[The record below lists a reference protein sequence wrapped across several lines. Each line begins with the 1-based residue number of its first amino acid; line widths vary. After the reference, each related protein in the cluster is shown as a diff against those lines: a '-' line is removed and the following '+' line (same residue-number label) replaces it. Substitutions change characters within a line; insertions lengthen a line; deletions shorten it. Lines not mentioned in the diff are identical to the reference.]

1 MITPSLPAVCG
12 LKYGVSGGSL
22 YPSTSGSFLVSAEAT
37 AEVYGARLDS
47 CPGFVGA
54 LEEFIRLPLEED
66 RRNKRSEFDWLVGV
80 VRKIH
85 QAVGRHPPSIASI
98 VTPSFGLCTRDPAFR
113 DVVSDS
119 SPSKLL
125 SPEVSTSAINC
136 TSCWRR
142 VSVRLNC
149 AAGTASHAGN
159 RFLRLPW
166 SAWAQWARTFH
177 MKRAATSSADATAML
192 SGISSFPSPSE

>member
-12 LKYGVSGGSL
+12 LKHGVSGGSL

-66 RRNKRSEFDWLVGV
+66 RRNKRSEFDWLVGA

-85 QAVGRHPPSIASI
+85 QAVGPTSSLHREHRHPEFWI
-98 VTPSFGLCTRDPAFR
+98 VHQRSRLQRRGVRFQPEQTLVARGLNIRDQLHQLLA
-113 DVVSDS
+113 VSY
-119 SPSKLL
+119 
-125 SPEVSTSAINC
+125 T
-136 TSCWRR
+136 
-142 VSVRLNC
+142 
-149 AAGTASHAGN
+149 H
-159 RFLRLPW
+159 
-166 SAWAQWARTFH
+166 
-177 MKRAATSSADATAML
+177 
-192 SGISSFPSPSE
+192 